1 MSLSVYNVIS
11 MAVIFFL
18 FRLSFLAGSSQ
29 GFFRRSD
36 PLFLAFLLLF
46 FGSSLESRSFH
57 SRSERELLLSQHR
70 ISVTRAS
77 QEMVFG
83 FSPGISMEAF
93 LSLFIRSGVAL
104 ACRLNTFLVRLLL
117 FMFLMRKPELIT
129 IWKVSGKRKHLQR
142 IQFSCSRRDMR
153 GCSITFLYLG
163 TKTHHL
169 ESRDEKV
176 QS

>member
-93 LSLFIRSGVAL
+93 LSLFIRSG
-104 ACRLNTFLVRLLL
+104 
-117 FMFLMRKPELIT
+117 
-129 IWKVSGKRKHLQR
+129 KVIVVHVLDEKAGAYHN
-142 IQFSCSRRDMR
+142 
-153 GCSITFLYLG
+153 
-163 TKTHHL
+163 L
-169 ESRDEKV
+169 ESLWKTETSPKDSIQCTGAYTVLEPPTGDFETFFGAITCK
-176 QS
+176 